1 MYILDVRIRTSCEVL
16 IVLMDSLIGLYRLE
30 ARVGILINIVYSAS
44 MKSYQYRNFDIS
56 EKYIIQLFGYCY
68 FHVSGQRQAVLER

>member
-30 ARVGILINIVYSAS
+30 ARVGLLINIVFYP
-44 MKSYQYRNFDIS
+44 QFDMS
-56 EKYIIQLFGYCY
+56 TLCEK
-68 FHVSGQRQAVLER
+68 HVLLCACG